1 MASNLREYKGSPASV
16 IVIDG
21 EKPLFVELLLLVLLI
36 DDIDVG
42 NRVQRRYKQ
51 VKRQRVKGEKSEKRM
66 SPSHRFVSHI
76 RQKVNREGDKNRRL
90 KTCCNG
96 AALFF
101 SHEISAHSGSFLR
114 LGLLETPAY
123 IGIARLQ

>member
-1 MASNLREYKGSPASV
+1 MVPNLREYKGSPASL

-21 EKPLFVELLLLVLLI
+21 VKPLCIEVQLLVLLI

-42 NRVQRRYKQ
+42 NRVQRRYNQ
-51 VKRQRVKGEKSEKRM
+51 VKRRHVKGEIRM
-66 SPSHRFVSHI
+66 GPSHRFVSHI

-90 KTCCNG
+90 RTCCNG
-96 AALFF
+96 TALFF

-114 LGLLETPAY
+114 LGLLDTP
-123 IGIARLQ
+123 